1 MLKLPVHS
9 KFFMNKKKTGIII
22 IGIIVLIGGFLL
34 FKLAGPAA
42 KKPEKEF
49 LYIKTGTDVNA
60 LKQQLTEEKILPGL
74 TWFNFATKFLKIHRI
89 KPGKYEVNDGMSII
103 NLVRM
108 IRNGRQTPV
117 NFVVTK
123 IRTKEQLA
131 GRLGRSFEFDSV
143 AAINFLGSNDSL
155 KKYNLDSNTVM
166 AAVLPLT
173 YESNW
178 ATDAGAVFEK
188 FNNAYKK
195 FWTNEKKQKAQKQ
208 GLTPIQAVTLASII
222 DEETNASKEKGTIA
236 SVYLNR
242 IEKGMPLQAD
252 PTVKFALKD
261 FGLRRILN
269 RHLQVASPYNT
280 YRNKGLPPG
289 PICTPQEETVEAV
302 LNAPDTEYIFFV
314 ASTAFDGT
322 HEFTT
327 NYADHMKLARAYQAE
342 LNKRFGKPKPVQT
355 N

>member
-1 MLKLPVHS
+1 
-9 KFFMNKKKTGIII
+9 MNKKRIRIII
-22 IGIIVLIGGFLL
+22 IAIIALIAIFLL
-34 FKLAGPAA
+34 FKLAGPAT

-49 LYIKTGTDVNA
+49 LYIKTGSDLSSV
-60 LKQQLTEEKILPGL
+60 KQQLLDEKILPGL
-74 TWFNFATKFLKIHRI
+74 TWFNIATKFLKVHTIR
-89 KPGKYEVNDGMSII
+89 PGKYEVKNGTSVL

-108 IRNGRQTPV
+108 IRNGDQSPV

-131 GRLGRSFEFDSV
+131 GRMGRAFEFDSV
-143 AAINFLGSNDSL
+143 AALKFLNNNDSL
-155 KKYNLDSNTVM
+155 QSYNLDSNTVM

-178 ATDAGAVFEK
+178 ATNPRAVFEK
-188 FNNAYKK
+188 FNTAYKK
-195 FWTNEKKQKAQKQ
+195 FWTEERKSQAAQQ
-208 GLTPIQAVTLASII
+208 GLTPLQVVTLASII

-242 IEKGMPLQAD
+242 LQKGMPLQAD

-261 FGLRRILN
+261 FGIKRVLLK
-269 RHLQVASPYNT
+269 HLQAESPYNT

-289 PICTPQEETVEAV
+289 PICTPMQKTVEAV
-302 LNAPDTEYIFFV
+302 LSAPKTDYIYFV

-322 HEFTT
+322 HQFTT
-327 NYADHMKLARAYQAE
+327 NYNDHMKLARAYQEE
-342 LNKRFGKPKPVQT
+342 LNKRFSATKPAP
-355 N
+355 